1 MTPLIDIHTH
11 PVQIAE
17 LYADDKNLERA
28 VRDVFGLY
36 MEPQPIETYFAQ
48 LDEAGID
55 KAVLLPIDCT
65 SAYGCRVVSNQQV
78 AWLMEQSSRLIGF
91 ASVDPNDPAA
101 AKTLDRDVR
110 EYGLKGLKL
119 DPALQ
124 RFDLGDRDKAFP
136 VYAACA
142 ELGIPLLVHCGL
154 SWAPKGLAG
163 LANPLRLEEAI
174 QEFPTLRL
182 IIAHFGWPW
191 VGEALMLALKHENVY
206 LDTSIIYSGT
216 PTESLHHVLADVV
229 GLDVLDQGLRGRVL
243 FGSNYPRVDP
253 KRVVNAVRQLGL
265 APKLRRRILHDNAA
279 ALLNLE
285 ESQ

>member
-1 MTPLIDIHTH
+1 MIDIHTH

-17 LYADDKNLERA
+17 LYAEDANLDRA
-28 VRDVFGLY
+28 VTDVFGLY
-36 MEPQPIETYFAQ
+36 MKPQPIETYFAQ
-48 LDEAGID
+48 LDEAGIGR
-55 KAVLLPIDCT
+55 AVLLPLDCT
-65 SAYGCRVVSNQQV
+65 SAHGCRVVSNQQV
-78 AWLMEQSSRLIGF
+78 AWLMEQSSRFIGF
-91 ASVDPNDPAA
+91 ASVDPNDAAA

-124 RFDLGDRDKAFP
+124 RFDLGDRERAFP
-136 VYAACA
+136 VYAACVD
-142 ELGIPLLVHCGL
+142 LGIPLLVHCGL
-154 SWAPKGLAG
+154 SWAPRGLAR
-163 LANPLRLEEAI
+163 LANPLDLEAAV
-174 QEFPTLRL
+174 QEFPTLRF

-216 PTESLHHVLADVV
+216 PTESLRHVLADTV
-229 GLDVLDQGLRGRVL
+229 GLNVLDQGLRGRVL

-253 KRVVNAVRQLGL
+253 KRVVNAVRQLRL
-265 APKLRRRILHDNAA
+265 EPRLEERILHDNAA
-279 ALLNLE
+279 TLLKVE

>member
-1 MTPLIDIHTH
+1 VTTLIDIHTH

-36 MEPQPIETYFAQ
+36 MGPQPIETYFAQ

-65 SAYGCRVVSNQQV
+65 SAHGCRIVSNQQV
-78 AWLMEQSSRLIGF
+78 AWLMERSSRLIGF

-101 AKTLDRDVR
+101 AETLERDVR

-124 RFDLGDRDKAFP
+124 RFDLGDREKAFP
-136 VYAACA
+136 VYAACVD
-142 ELGIPLLVHCGL
+142 LGIPLLVHCGL
-154 SWAPKGLAG
+154 SWAPRGLAG
-163 LANPLRLEEAI
+163 LANPLRLEEVI

-182 IIAHFGWPW
+182 IVAHFGWPW

-216 PTESLHHVLADVV
+216 PTEALRHVLADVV
-229 GLDVLDQGLRGRVL
+229 GLGVLDQGLRGRVL

-253 KRVVNAVRQLGL
+253 KRVVNAVRHLALG
-265 APKLRRRILHDNAA
+265 PKLERRILHDNAA
-279 ALLNLE
+279 TLLNL
-285 ESQ
+285 

>member
-1 MTPLIDIHTH
+1 MTALIDIHTH

-17 LYADDKNLERA
+17 LYPDDENLERA
-28 VRDVFGLY
+28 VKDVFGLY

-65 SAYGCRVVSNQQV
+65 SAHGCRVVSNQQV
-78 AWLMEQSSRLIGF
+78 AWLMERSSRLIGF

-101 AKTLDRDVR
+101 AETLGRDVR

-119 DPALQ
+119 DPSLQ

-136 VYAACA
+136 VYAACV

-154 SWAPKGLAG
+154 SWAPRGLAG
-163 LANPLRLEEAI
+163 LANPLGLEEAI
-174 QEFPTLRL
+174 QEFPKLRFIL
-182 IIAHFGWPW
+182 AHFGWPW
-191 VGEALMLALKHENVY
+191 VGEALMLALKHESVY
-206 LDTSIIYSGT
+206 LDTSILYSGT
-216 PTESLHHVLADVV
+216 PTEALRHVLADVV

-253 KRVVNAVRQLGL
+253 KRVVHALRQLGL
-265 APKLRRRILHDNAA
+265 GPQLQQRILHDNAA
-279 ALLNLE
+279 TLLNLE
-285 ESQ
+285 EPQ